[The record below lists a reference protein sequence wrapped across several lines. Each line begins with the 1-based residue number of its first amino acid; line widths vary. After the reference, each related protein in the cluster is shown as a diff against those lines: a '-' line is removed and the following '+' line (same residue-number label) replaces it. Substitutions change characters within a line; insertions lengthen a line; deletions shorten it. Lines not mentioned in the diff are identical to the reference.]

1 MEIMGKKENDKLCI
15 MIIPHTAKVKKFSI
29 PSWLPK
35 VVSIAIGLII
45 LFLSLF
51 ISNLHNS
58 YESLKEKYNI
68 KVAQVNALKAEND
81 KKNFQIF
88 NLKSESDKLRE
99 KSAEIDYKLMEI
111 DKLQRELEKIAGI
124 QSPSRGKLLTKT
136 QGLQDTESTDELRI
150 LIDTLDLK
158 KKELQDFIVDIEER
172 FEYLE
177 TIPDLWPTHGRLTS
191 KFGMRQNP
199 LGRGRQFHYGIDIAN
214 SSGTN
219 IVASAKGIVIFSG
232 YKRGYGRTVILDHEN
247 GYKTLY
253 AHNSK
258 VLVSVGDRVE
268 KGQLIAKMGSTGRST
283 GSHLHFEIHENDKP
297 IDPLTILK

>member
-1 MEIMGKKENDKLCI
+1 MGKKENDKLCI

-68 KVAQVNALKAEND
+68 KAAQVNALKAEND

-88 NLKSESDKLRE
+88 NLKSENDKLRE

>member
-1 MEIMGKKENDKLCI
+1 MGKKENDKLCI

-68 KVAQVNALKAEND
+68 KAAQVNALKAEND
-81 KKNFQIF
+81 KKNIQIF

>member
-1 MEIMGKKENDKLCI
+1 MGKKENDKLCI

>member
-1 MEIMGKKENDKLCI
+1 MGKKENDKLCI

-68 KVAQVNALKAEND
+68 KAAQVNALKAEND

-268 KGQLIAKMGSTGRST
+268 KGQLIAKMGSTGKST

>member
-1 MEIMGKKENDKLCI
+1 MGKKENDKLCI

-68 KVAQVNALKAEND
+68 KAAQVNALKAEND

>member
-1 MEIMGKKENDKLCI
+1 MGKKENDKLCI

-35 VVSIAIGLII
+35 VVSIAIGSII

-68 KVAQVNALKAEND
+68 KAAQVNALKAEND

-124 QSPSRGKLLTKT
+124 QSLSRGKLLTKT

-199 LGRGRQFHYGIDIAN
+199 LGRGRQFHYGIDITN

>member
-1 MEIMGKKENDKLCI
+1 MGKKENDKLCI

-68 KVAQVNALKAEND
+68 KAAQVNALKAEND

-124 QSPSRGKLLTKT
+124 QSLSRGKLLTKT
-136 QGLQDTESTDELRI
+136 QGLQDAESTDELRI